1 MLKVTEGPNRNLI
14 LRSDPWPPAD
24 EHFLLL
30 DTPCSLLRL
39 LGGLAPTW
47 SLAGHR
53 YGVGHSGRFT
63 QAGAGA
69 FLSLRHRALC
79 CSGGTTLVNHPHLL
93 PRASA
98 LLQGHSL
105 PCKMPELLFF
115 CLVWLKPTSEGA
127 LERGR
132 PFKAGAR
139 RCTRPSFRVNQLVCT
154 TSKMLDQS
162 MLARKLTK
170 GFLLRLLKGF

>member
-24 EHFLLL
+24 ERFLLL

-69 FLSLRHRALC
+69 SVSLRHRALC
-79 CSGGTTLVNHPHLL
+79 CSGGTTLVNL
-93 PRASA
+93 PICF
-98 LLQGHSL
+98 QGQVLCFRVTACHARCLNSF
-105 PCKMPELLFF
+105 FF

-132 PFKAGAR
+132 HH
-139 RCTRPSFRVNQLVCT
+139 
-154 TSKMLDQS
+154 SKLGPGDVPDPP
-162 MLARKLTK
+162 L
-170 GFLLRLLKGF
+170 G